1 MTKVIDSLPEGLQ
14 TKVSVLGAPLQPL
27 EFLLLKLA
35 AAIIGKPK
43 LLILNQHFDAIP
55 VELRARLLRRLS
67 KHDFT
72 VMYFTNMPLPDCF
85 EGVLHLHDNATAMLN
100 EYSKGESPVPS
111 CKDGASST
119 ASTNNKEGE

>member
-1 MTKVIDSLPEGLQ
+1 M
-14 TKVSVLGAPLQPL
+14 GAPLQPL

-55 VELRARLLRRLS
+55 IELRTRLLRRLS
-67 KHDFT
+67 KYDFT
-72 VMYFTNMPLPDCF
+72 VMYFTNMPIPDCF

-100 EYSKGESPVPS
+100 EYTNGESPV
-111 CKDGASST
+111 ASVKEST
-119 ASTNNKEGE
+119 SAMNAQTNSAQKADVQKNDVKNNKEDK

>member
-1 MTKVIDSLPEGLQ
+1 M
-14 TKVSVLGAPLQPL
+14 
-27 EFLLLKLA
+27 LKLA

-55 VELRARLLRRLS
+55 VELRVRLLRRLS
-67 KHDFT
+67 RYDFT

-100 EYSKGESPVPS
+100 EYSNGESPIS
-111 CKDGASST
+111 AANASESST
-119 ASTNNKEGE
+119 ASKNNKEGE

>member
-1 MTKVIDSLPEGLQ
+1 MTNVIDSLPEGLQ

-67 KHDFT
+67 KYDFT

-100 EYSKGESPVPS
+100 EYSNGESPIS
-111 CKDGASST
+111 AANTSESST
-119 ASTNNKEGE
+119 ASKNNKEGE

>member
-43 LLILNQHFDAIP
+43 LL
-55 VELRARLLRRLS
+55 RRLS
-67 KHDFT
+67 KYDFT

-100 EYSKGESPVPS
+100 EYSNGESPIS
-111 CKDGASST
+111 AANASESST
-119 ASTNNKEGE
+119 ASKNNKEGE